1 MDPDLSQDGRQSSL
15 EDGKIKHPVQ
25 KGLIIDFLN
34 WYWYVP
40 DRVSNGTGLD
50 VPVSLCPG
58 IRAGA
63 KILGQTP
70 LSRDVL
76 EFCSKSKN

>member
-15 EDGKIKHPVQ
+15 EDIKINHPVQ
-25 KGLIIDFLN
+25 KGLIIEILN
-34 WYWYVP
+34 WYLYVP

-58 IRAGA
+58 TRVEA
-63 KILGQTP
+63 KMLGLTP
-70 LSRDVL
+70 LYREVP
-76 EFCSKSKN
+76 